1 MAYKPEQGRYAR
13 MAAFWVL
20 LLFIIYGCLSLRYAL
35 DGIGW
40 FPTSFKS
47 TLASIPVVGDL
58 TINVMIAY
66 FVVPVGSAVFLHRK
80 LNQPKYAD
88 FLIET
93 EQELRK
99 VHWPTF
105 NETKSASIVVIVC
118 VLVLAGI
125 LFGADYLFGNF
136 FRRLF

>member
-1 MAYKPEQGRYAR
+1 

-40 FPTSFKS
+40 LPDSFKS
-47 TLASIPVVGDL
+47 PLASIPVVGDL
-58 TINVMIAY
+58 TINVVIAY
-66 FVVPVGSAVFLHRK
+66 FLVPIGSAFFLHVK

-105 NETKSASIVVIVC
+105 DETKSASIVVIVC

-125 LFGADYLFGNF
+125 LFGADFLFGKF
-136 FRRLF
+136 FSRLF

>member
-1 MAYKPEQGRYAR
+1 

-40 FPTSFKS
+40 LPDSFKS
-47 TLASIPVVGDL
+47 PLASIPVVGDL
-58 TINVMIAY
+58 TINVVIAY
-66 FVVPVGSAVFLHRK
+66 FFVPIGSAFFLHVK

-105 NETKSASIVVIVC
+105 DETKSASIVVIVC

-125 LFGADYLFGNF
+125 LFGADFLFGKF
-136 FRRLF
+136 FSRLF

>member
-1 MAYKPEQGRYAR
+1 

-20 LLFIIYGCLSLRYAL
+20 LLFIVYGCLSLRYGL
-35 DGIGW
+35 DGIRW
-40 FPTSFKS
+40 LPASFKAAF
-47 TLASIPVVGDL
+47 ASIPVVGDL
-58 TINVMIAY
+58 TINVLIAY
-66 FVVPVGSAVFLHRK
+66 FLVPGGSALFLHRK

-125 LFGADYLFGNF
+125 LFGADYLFGNL

>member
-1 MAYKPEQGRYAR
+1 

-20 LLFIIYGCLSLRYAL
+20 LLFIVYGCLSLRYAL

-40 FPTSFKS
+40 LPVSFKS
-47 TLASIPVVGDL
+47 SLASIPVVGDL

-66 FVVPVGSAVFLHRK
+66 FLVPVGSAFFLHTK